1 MSIDLFSYKLG
12 KASLQAKLQR
22 VREALR
28 GAPEQLQDLA
38 SIVVDVDEDDEDFRE
53 AVEEFADAA
62 VNEWLRA
69 DVVEGPP
76 PDAYA
81 MLLASL
87 AKSKKLVIDD
97 SEIEKMADTVGV
109 ETGGEREAEGREGA

>member
-1 MSIDLFSYKLG
+1 MSIDLFSYRLG

-28 GAPEQLQDLA
+28 GAPERLRDLA
-38 SIVVDVDEDDEDFRE
+38 SIVVDVDVEDEEFRE
-53 AVEEFADAA
+53 SIEEFADAA

-69 DVVEGPP
+69 DAVEGPP

-81 MLLASL
+81 MLLAAL
-87 AKSKKLVIDD
+87 AKSRKLVIDD
-97 SEIEKMADTVGV
+97 SEIEKLAGEV
-109 ETGGEREAEGREGA
+109 EVEQSGEKEEEA